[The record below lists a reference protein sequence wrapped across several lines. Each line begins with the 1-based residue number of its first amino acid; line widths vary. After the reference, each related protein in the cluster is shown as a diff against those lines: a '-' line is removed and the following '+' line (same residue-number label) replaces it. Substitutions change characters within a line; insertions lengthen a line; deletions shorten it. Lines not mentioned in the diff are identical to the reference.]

1 MIYNIFFII
10 LLTFAIF
17 CATQIT
23 IADIRRRIIPD
34 AYLFPLLITGL
45 IVTACFSWV
54 ISPQAAA
61 LGAGFGFAMSAIIG
75 VAYEHISRRDTSDK
89 NYIPP
94 IGLGDIKL
102 IATGGIWLGPTGLSI
117 ALIISC
123 ILGIAWGATKHQK
136 YIPFAPFFIIG
147 GFLSLITIW
156 FLL

>member
-1 MIYNIFFII
+1 MIYNIFFVV
-10 LLTFAIF
+10 LLIFAIF
-17 CATQIT
+17 CTIHIA

-45 IVTACFSWV
+45 IITAWFPWI
-54 ISPQAAA
+54 ISPRSAA
-61 LGAGFGFAMSAIIG
+61 LGAMFGFGLSAIIG
-75 VAYEHISRRDTSDK
+75 FAYERINRRNTSTYND
-89 NYIPP
+89 IPP

-102 IATGGIWLGPTGLSI
+102 ISTGGIWLGPTGLSI

-123 ILGIAWGATKHQK
+123 VLGMIWGAIKHQK

-147 GFLSLITIW
+147 GFLALIAIW